1 MASIKKINVGGT
13 EYDLGAIKSK
23 VYYGTCDTA
32 SSTAAKVVSCP
43 EYPAP
48 TGGEVIFI
56 NFTQG
61 QGASSITLNING
73 KGAKSVWDPSGTI
86 NGLDGSAT
94 GLFYYIA
101 ADDTY
106 TYVSAEHSDNK
117 VKRESADSTY
127 RRVLA
132 MANSDANPGPVY
144 ASSDVEVNNQA
155 IRLDDSYY
163 TNVIR
168 AQGLDLSG
176 GSSQPN
182 YVGGSGGNYLVVGA
196 DLPDDFNSPDQ
207 GNYHR
212 YTDDD
217 IEMWTG
223 GSITGRWS
231 DSLSIDPSYYKV
243 GGHKITLATSA
254 PSSPSA
260 GDIWFDLSSSYGA
273 GQYAVAK
280 STNGGAL
287 TPTTT
292 NPTQVQ
298 LDTISASYG
307 NIFTISGGGVKVSQ
321 AGKYRVCGS
330 VYAEPGIATTTAI
343 SKFSDLAQCSKG
355 CYIRYGSSWDD
366 GTEASAFVAVA
377 RSGKFGI
384 GTVPVIITLAA
395 NDIVYLGFRSFK
407 ANTGTMTS
415 NNTATYLLIEKMPS

>member
-23 VYYGTCDTA
+23 VYYGTCETA
-32 SSTAAKVVSCP
+32 ASTAAKVVSCP

-56 NFTQG
+56 TFING
-61 QGASSITLNING
+61 NSVASPTLNING
-73 KGAKSVWDPSGTI
+73 KGAKSVEDPSGCI
-86 NGLDGSAT
+86 NGILASST
-94 GLFYYIA
+94 GLFYYISS
-101 ADDTY
+101 DDDY
-106 TYVSAEHSDNK
+106 LFVSDTHSDNK
-117 VKRESADSTY
+117 VKREYADSTY

-132 MANSDANPGPVY
+132 MANTDTNPGPVY
-144 ASSDVEVNNQA
+144 ASSNVEVNNYQFK
-155 IRLDDSYY
+155 LDDSDYITY
-163 TNVIR
+163 IR
-168 AQGLDLSG
+168 PQGIDLSG

-182 YVGGSGGNYLVVGA
+182 YVGGSGGNFFAVGS
-196 DLPDDFNSPDQ
+196 DLPDDFNSPDS
-207 GNYHR
+207 GHYHLYADDGISI
-212 YTDDD
+212 YTYG
-217 IEMWTG
+217 ETVGFWT
-223 GSITGRWS
+223 
-231 DSLSIDPSYYKV
+231 DSLYINPSYYKV
-243 GGHKITLATSA
+243 GGHKITLSSTA
-254 PSSPSA
+254 PSSPAA

-292 NPTQVQ
+292 DPTQVQ
-298 LDTISASYG
+298 LDTISAGYG
-307 NIFTISGGGVKVSQ
+307 NIFSISDGGVKVSQ

-330 VYAEPGIATTTAI
+330 VYAEPGVSTSTVV
-343 SKFSDLAQCSKG
+343 SRFSDLNQLSKG
-355 CYIRYGSSWDD
+355 CYIRYGSSWAD

-377 RSGKFGI
+377 RTGKFGI